1 METVTKITKEIVE
14 STILKTQTLCVYF
27 KEPVDSLMV
36 GGCMQLIEEYLPEAF
51 GVECSAKSGRL
62 ATFRLVTP
70 GLKIIRDVCKSFLD
84 NKDEFEWFI
93 VKYFGKGYF
102 ESLIILAE
110 AVDGQL
116 ITELNDVW
124 FKLPDHIFNIK
135 ENPKG
140 WSKFLSILE
149 M

>member
-14 STILKTQTLCVYF
+14 STILKNQTLCVDF

-36 GGCMQLIEEYLPEAF
+36 GGCMQLIEEYLPENF
-51 GVECSAKSGRL
+51 GVECTAKSGRL

-70 GLKIIRDVCKSFLD
+70 GIRIIKDVCQSFLE
-84 NKDEFEWFI
+84 KKGEFEWFI
-93 VKYFGKGYF
+93 IKYFGEAYL

-110 AVDGQL
+110 AEDGQL
-116 ITELNDVW
+116 ISELNDVW
-124 FKLPDHIFNIK
+124 FKLPDHIFNIVEK
-135 ENPKG
+135 PKG
-140 WSKFLSILE
+140 WLTFLSLVE